1 MDMDMDAWM
10 HGHAWMHGC
19 MDHDGHLVNELRRLL
34 NRTSE
39 DHTPH
44 DVVRGRLGG
53 DAYIFLKFNYVI
65 AIIIHH

>member
-1 MDMDMDAWM
+1 MGAWM
-10 HGHAWMHGC
+10 HGWY
-19 MDHDGHLVNELRRLL
+19 HDGHLVNELRRLL

-53 DAYIFLKFNYVI
+53 DAPHPYIFF
-65 AIIIHH
+65 